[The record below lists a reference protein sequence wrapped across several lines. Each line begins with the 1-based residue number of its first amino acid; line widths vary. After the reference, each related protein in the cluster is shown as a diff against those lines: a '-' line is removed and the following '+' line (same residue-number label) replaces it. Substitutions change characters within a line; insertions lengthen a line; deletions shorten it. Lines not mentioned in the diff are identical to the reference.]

1 MFTNYYK
8 LLNVSSTATDEE
20 IREALGQSTLSSSL
34 VEEMTMVLQNKSL
47 KSLYDE
53 ELKMYETAESK
64 RDYQISNPI
73 LKCEL
78 EKLATYI
85 SNRPHEPIEIDE
97 GPERFY
103 KSCLWTIILFI
114 ILRLINC
121 VAENMAHSSS
131 NF

>member
-8 LLNVSSTATDEE
+8 LLNISSTATDEE
-20 IREALGQSTLSSSL
+20 IREALGQSTLSNSL

-64 RDYQISNPI
+64 QDYQISNPI

-103 KSCLWTIILFI
+103 KGCLWPIILVI

-131 NF
+131 HF

>member
-20 IREALGQSTLSSSL
+20 INEALDQSTLSSSL
-34 VEEMTMVLQNKSL
+34 VEEMTMILQNKPL

-53 ELKMYETAESK
+53 ELKVYEAAESK
-64 RDYQISNPI
+64 QDYQISNPI
-73 LKCEL
+73 LKREL

-85 SNRPHEPIEIDE
+85 SNKPHEPIEIDE

-103 KSCLWTIILFI
+103 KGCLWTLILFI

-131 NF
+131 HF